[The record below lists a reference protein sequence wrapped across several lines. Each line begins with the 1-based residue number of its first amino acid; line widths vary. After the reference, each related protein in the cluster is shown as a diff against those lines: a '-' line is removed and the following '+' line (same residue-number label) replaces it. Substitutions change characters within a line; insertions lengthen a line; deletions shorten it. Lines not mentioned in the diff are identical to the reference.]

1 MKHYFLLSSLLLIS
15 SHGFAGQHSG
25 GGSKMAMQSYI
36 LQNANGYDGPSTQ
49 ITLSPS
55 EMNDLFENYRDI
67 ESITLEDGN
76 QVAPVARLEDLLGR
90 RSLLTKDLEGRLIE
104 LKEQA
109 D

>member
-1 MKHYFLLSSLLLIS
+1 MINNFGVVLLLGCVS
-15 SHGFAGQHSG
+15 SVGFAGNEG
-25 GGSKMAMQSYI
+25 GQPNIMSVSKKLESI
-36 LQNANGYDGPSTQ
+36 DLDKSR
-49 ITLSPS
+49 LLVSPA
-55 EMNDLFENYRDI
+55 EMNDLFENYREID
-67 ESITLEDGN
+67 SITLEDGS